1 MIKAVL
7 FDLDGTLLP
16 MDEEIFIKDYFTSLI
31 KKISPHGY
39 DPDQLVSGIW
49 KATKS
54 MMTNNGEKLNE
65 HVFWEDFS
73 KTMGEE
79 VLEHMP
85 LFEDF
90 YNNDFDLLSS
100 SCGYNEK
107 AKEVVDKVKNM
118 GYRVVLA
125 TNPVFPKTATEKRLK
140 WVGLSPQDFEL
151 CTTYENSSYCKPN
164 IKYYEHIL
172 NEIGCKAEECLMVG
186 NNATEDMIAS
196 TLGMKVFLLTDCLI
210 NKEDKD
216 ISNYPSGSYDEL
228 IKYIDSLY
236 K

>member
-107 AKEVVDKVKNM
+107 AKEVVGKVKNM

-125 TNPVFPKTATEKRLK
+125 TNPVFPKAATEKRLK

>member
-16 MDEEIFIKDYFTSLI
+16 MDEEIFIKDYFAALI

-39 DPDQLVSGIW
+39 NPDQLVSGIW

-54 MMTNNGEKLNE
+54 MMTNSGEKLNE

-90 YNNDFDLLSS
+90 YNNDFDLLST

-107 AKEVVDKVKNM
+107 AKEVVDKVKSM

-125 TNPVFPKTATEKRLK
+125 TNPVFPKAATEKRLK

-196 TLGMKVFLLTDCLI
+196 TLGMKVFLITDCLI
-210 NKEDKD
+210 NKEEKD
-216 ISNYPSGSYDEL
+216 ISNYPNGSYDDL
-228 IKYIDSLY
+228 IKYIESLS

>member
-16 MDEEIFIKDYFTSLI
+16 MDEKIFIKDYFSALI

-39 DPDQLVSGIW
+39 DPDQLVSGVW

-54 MMTNNGEKLNE
+54 MMTNNGENFNE

-73 KTMGEE
+73 KIMGEE
-79 VLEHMP
+79 ILEHMP

-90 YNNDFDLLSS
+90 YNNDFDLLST

-107 AKEVVDKVKNM
+107 AKVVVDRVKNM

-125 TNPVFPKTATEKRLK
+125 TKPVFPKAATEKRLK

-151 CTTYENSSYCKPN
+151 CTTYENTSYCKPN

-172 NEIGCKAEECLMVG
+172 TEIGCKPEECLMVG

-210 NKEDKD
+210 NKEEKD

>member
-90 YNNDFDLLSS
+90 YNNDFDLLST

-107 AKEVVDKVKNM
+107 AKEVVDKVKSM

-125 TNPVFPKTATEKRLK
+125 TNPVFPKAATEKRLK

-196 TLGMKVFLLTDCLI
+196 TLGMKVFLITDCLI
-210 NKEDKD
+210 NKEEKD
-216 ISNYPSGSYDEL
+216 ISNYPNGSYDDL
-228 IKYIDSLY
+228 IKYIESLS

>member
-16 MDEEIFIKDYFTSLI
+16 MDEEIFIKDYFEGLT

-39 DPDQLVSGIW
+39 DPDQLVSGVW
-49 KATKS
+49 AGTKS
-54 MMTNNGEKLNE
+54 MIKNNGEKLNE
-65 HVFWEDFS
+65 HIFWENFS
-73 KTMGEE
+73 KVMGDK
-79 VLEHMP
+79 VLEHKP
-85 LFEDF
+85 LFDDF
-90 YNNDFDLLSS
+90 YNNDFDLLST
-100 SCGYNEK
+100 SCGYNPK
-107 AKEVVDKVKNM
+107 SKEVVEKVKSM
-118 GYRVVLA
+118 GYRTVLA

-140 WVGLSPQDFEL
+140 WIGLSPQDFEL
-151 CTTYENSSYCKPN
+151 CTTYENTSYCKPN

-186 NNATEDMIAS
+186 NNVTEDMIAS

-210 NKEDKD
+210 NREEKD
-216 ISNYPSGSYDEL
+216 ISNYHNGSYDDL
-228 IKYIDSLY
+228 IKYIESLP

>member
-1 MIKAVL
+1 MIKAIL
-7 FDLDGTLLP
+7 FDVDGTLLP
-16 MDEEIFIKDYFTSLI
+16 MDEEKFIKDYFAGLI
-31 KKISPHGY
+31 KKVSPHGY
-39 DPDQLVSGIW
+39 DADQLVSGVW

-54 MMTNNGEKLNE
+54 MMSNNGEKSNE

-73 KTMGEE
+73 KTMGEK

-90 YNNDFDLLSS
+90 YSNDFDLLST

-107 AKEVVDKVKNM
+107 AKGIIDKVKNM

-125 TNPVFPKTATEKRLK
+125 TNPIFPKTATEKRLK

-151 CTTYENSSYCKPN
+151 CTTYENTSYCKPN

-172 NEIGCKAEECLMVG
+172 KEIGLKAEECLMVG
-186 NNATEDMIAS
+186 NNAIEDMIAS

-210 NKEDKD
+210 NREDKD
-216 ISNYPSGSYDEL
+216 ISNYPSGSYDDL
-228 IKYIDSLY
+228 IKYIQSLS

>member
-1 MIKAVL
+1 MIKAIL

-16 MDEEIFIKDYFTSLI
+16 MDEEIFIKDYFAALI

-39 DPDQLVSGIW
+39 NPDQLVSGIW

-90 YNNDFDLLSS
+90 YNNDFDLLST

-107 AKEVVDKVKNM
+107 AKEVVDKVKSM

-125 TNPVFPKTATEKRLK
+125 TNPVFPKAATEKRLK

-151 CTTYENSSYCKPN
+151 CTTYENTSYCKPN

-196 TLGMKVFLLTDCLI
+196 TLGMKVFLITDCLI
-210 NKEDKD
+210 NKEEKD
-216 ISNYPSGSYDEL
+216 ISNYPNGSYDDL
-228 IKYIDSLY
+228 IKYIESLS

>member
-16 MDEEIFIKDYFTSLI
+16 MDEEKFIKDYFAALI

-39 DPDQLVSGIW
+39 DPNKLVSGIW

-54 MMTNNGEKLNE
+54 MMINNGEKLNE
-65 HVFWEDFS
+65 HVFWDDFS
-73 KTMGEE
+73 KNMGEK

-90 YNNDFDLLSS
+90 YNNDFDLLST

-107 AKEVVDKVKNM
+107 AKEVVEKVKNM

-125 TNPVFPKTATEKRLK
+125 TNPVFPKAATEKRLK
-140 WVGLSPQDFEL
+140 WIGLSPQDFEL

-172 NEIGCKAEECLMVG
+172 KEIGCKAEECLMVG

-210 NKEDKD
+210 NKEEID
-216 ISNYPSGSYDEL
+216 ISNYPNGSYDEL
-228 IKYIDSLY
+228 IKYIESLH

>member
-1 MIKAVL
+1 MIKAIL

-16 MDEEIFIKDYFTSLI
+16 MDEEKFIKDYFAGLI

-39 DPDQLVSGIW
+39 EPDKLVSGVW

-54 MMTNNGEKLNE
+54 MMTNNGENFNE

-73 KTMGEE
+73 KIMGEE
-79 VLEHMP
+79 ILEHMP

-90 YNNDFDLLSS
+90 YNNDFDLLST

-107 AKEVVDKVKNM
+107 AKVVVDRVKNM

-125 TNPVFPKTATEKRLK
+125 TNPVFPKAATEKRLK

-151 CTTYENSSYCKPN
+151 CTTYENTSYCKPN

-186 NNATEDMIAS
+186 NNVTEDMIAS

-210 NKEDKD
+210 NREEKD
-216 ISNYPSGSYDEL
+216 ISNYHNGSYDDL
-228 IKYIDSLY
+228 IKYIESLS

>member
-1 MIKAVL
+1 MIKAIL

-16 MDEEIFIKDYFTSLI
+16 MDEEIFIKDYFARLI

-65 HVFWEDFS
+65 YVFWEDFS

-90 YNNDFDLLSS
+90 YNNDFDLLST

-107 AKEVVDKVKNM
+107 AKEVVDKVKSM

-125 TNPVFPKTATEKRLK
+125 TNPVFPKAATEKRLK

-210 NKEDKD
+210 NKEEKD
-216 ISNYPSGSYDEL
+216 ISNYPNGSYDDL
-228 IKYIDSLY
+228 IKYIDSLP